1 MTELESSHVTPMWVS
16 SQSKAEWSRPG
27 DTQVGKTMCASPG
40 TLFWWQ
46 PLWSALA
53 FWWLLCHRGTSHLN
67 PAPLGTK
74 DQDFPFSGTLPDM
87 RESCARQDG
96 KGTVAE
102 CEPGTQAE
110 ELGLCPVS
118 WGREG
123 GVIRAVPAT
132 AGRGGAGGGTAGVQV
147 WRRSLNGGEW
157 VGMGGE
163 DGDPAIAGEWQ
174 VLRLRDRQVT
184 VPSPRASHRPLYP
197 FSPFQVGFL
206 NTTDMN
212 SLSKTTLPSS
222 NCLLRWQ
229 HSTRASSSRVT
240 GYPRTKVARR
250 ADINNALESRIG
262 PEERG
267 LRGKDCSEEPPPEDP
282 ARSRRGPVL

>member
-1 MTELESSHVTPMWVS
+1 MTELKSSHVTPMWVL

-40 TLFWWQ
+40 SLFWWQ

-53 FWWLLCHRGTSHLN
+53 LWWLVCHRGTSHLN
-67 PAPLGTK
+67 PAPLGIK
-74 DQDFPFSGTLPDM
+74 DQDFPFNGTIPDM
-87 RESCARQDG
+87 RESCARQRG
-96 KGTVAE
+96 KGTVVE

-118 WGREG
+118 RAREG

-132 AGRGGAGGGTAGVQV
+132 AGRDGAGDGTAGVQV
-147 WRRSLNGGEW
+147 QRCSLNQGEQ

-163 DGDPAIAGEWQ
+163 DGGPAIAGEWQ
-174 VLRLRDRQVT
+174 VLRLRDRLVT

-206 NTTDMN
+206 NTMDVK
-212 SLSKTTLPSS
+212 SLSKTALPSS

-229 HSTRASSSRVT
+229 HSTRASASRVT
-240 GYPRTKVARR
+240 GYPLTEVARR
-250 ADINNALESRIG
+250 ADINNTLESRIG
-262 PEERG
+262 PKERG
-267 LRGKDCSEEPPPEDP
+267 LRSEDRSEEPPPENP
-282 ARSRRGPVL
+282 ARSRRGPVR